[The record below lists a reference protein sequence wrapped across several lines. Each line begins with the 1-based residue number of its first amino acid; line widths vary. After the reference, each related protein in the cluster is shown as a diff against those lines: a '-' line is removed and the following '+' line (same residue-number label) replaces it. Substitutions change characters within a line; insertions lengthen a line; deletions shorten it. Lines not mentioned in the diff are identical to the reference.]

1 MSITDGS
8 GSVDTSGFAS
18 GDYYA
23 VVSSTA
29 SSDAAASAQLS
40 NYNLYVDQVSGVAP
54 TENASWT
61 VMVYVDGDN
70 NLASAAVDDLNEME
84 GVVLPEGV
92 NVVTLTDLSDDYAT
106 SETWTDTRMGEIAP
120 DPNGYN
126 PYGWAGGSWAG
137 PADALTSDLVSVGEK
152 NMGDSDTLT
161 DFIDWSTTNHAA
173 DNYALVI
180 WDHGG
185 GLSGIAWDDTDGHDN
200 LTISEIKAGIENSA
214 AFSSSN
220 SLDLIGFDACLMQTY
235 EVGLE
240 MAPIADVMVASQE
253 TEPGD
258 GWDYQGFLQS
268 LADNPYAS
276 AQTLG
281 GYIVDSYDAWYDSS
295 AETLSSVD
303 LTKYQDID
311 DAIATFNLAALT
323 VSSSEWLI
331 IDDAAENA
339 WSSAAWDYGWAGEE
353 RDLGQFFEYISENAS
368 NNSLKT
374 AAGAVVT
381 AIEAAVV
388 DNSSRQELSGI
399 QAGLLESNATIW
411 SGEGLIGKSGSAWG
425 QFQQLYDVADRSVRS
440 ASAENLTPDYSETSD
455 ALGRSSQGNNT
466 SLTAFEIGTV
476 TNATLIDN
484 LTIHNAQDI
493 DWYSFAT
500 PTGLADTG
508 NTLKVNAT
516 NSSPIKVALYD
527 AARELIA
534 QREGLE
540 NSFDLTGG
548 LDYFIKV
555 ETSTGRQ
562 DIAYQMDV
570 DLVATEPTQEI
581 VVADLAEGSSSND
594 VVAKATALSFNT
606 ESDTTLA
613 NLNLS
618 LTDGDQD
625 WFEISAGRISEQS
638 PNLFSVVLD
647 ESDLTNKEDVVIE
660 LADAS
665 GTILA
670 TSIAIGGNE
679 TLVFE
684 DYTSDIFINVKSGSG
699 KVLDYKLDLHH
710 ADYDVDGSGSVNS
723 ATDGEAILAS
733 LFSNTTISEVAGNLF
748 EDASAGATSLQSFMS
763 DYTTTLLDV
772 DGDGVTKASTD
783 GVIIDAYIAG
793 ASADLLLPLISSD
806 SPITT
811 SDELLTHLL
820 EIA

>member
-1 MSITDGS
+1 
-8 GSVDTSGFAS
+8 
-18 GDYYA
+18 
-23 VVSSTA
+23 
-29 SSDAAASAQLS
+29 
-40 NYNLYVDQVSGVAP
+40 
-54 TENASWT
+54 
-61 VMVYVDGDN
+61 
-70 NLASAAVDDLNEME
+70 
-84 GVVLPEGV
+84 
-92 NVVTLTDLSDDYAT
+92 
-106 SETWTDTRMGEIAP
+106 
-120 DPNGYN
+120 
-126 PYGWAGGSWAG
+126 
-137 PADALTSDLVSVGEK
+137 
-152 NMGDSDTLT
+152 
-161 DFIDWSTTNHAA
+161 
-173 DNYALVI
+173 
-180 WDHGG
+180 
-185 GLSGIAWDDTDGHDN
+185 
-200 LTISEIKAGIENSA
+200 
-214 AFSSSN
+214 
-220 SLDLIGFDACLMQTY
+220 
-235 EVGLE
+235 
-240 MAPIADVMVASQE
+240 
-253 TEPGD
+253 
-258 GWDYQGFLQS
+258 
-268 LADNPYAS
+268 
-276 AQTLG
+276 
-281 GYIVDSYDAWYDSS
+281 
-295 AETLSSVD
+295 
-303 LTKYQDID
+303 
-311 DAIATFNLAALT
+311 
-323 VSSSEWLI
+323 
-331 IDDAAENA
+331 
-339 WSSAAWDYGWAGEE
+339 
-353 RDLGQFFEYISENAS
+353 
-368 NNSLKT
+368 
-374 AAGAVVT
+374 
-381 AIEAAVV
+381 
-388 DNSSRQELSGI
+388 
-399 QAGLLESNATIW
+399 
-411 SGEGLIGKSGSAWG
+411 
-425 QFQQLYDVADRSVRS
+425 VRS

-516 NSSPIKVALYD
+516 NSAPIKVALYD